1 MNGVA
6 QVICASA
13 FRSTLLTNQTS
24 VPTPLLPRWLK
35 HIPETSDTLRY
46 RNRGGAPLLPTDA
59 PIDEHAHAGGHG
71 VQSKDSFESVGS
83 SAGTPDADVMHHS
96 DLANIKLKTEAS
108 EHKRQH
114 RKGSSASGASPA
126 GRHHSS
132 DRHHYQN
139 AEQRQQQQHRHQSEP
154 KASPASQAHKR
165 KGAPHALPPDDI
177 MGPEHEYEDI
187 PGQSDDED
195 DEENDTKEDRWND
208 TGDEESSSRQDKDE
222 LDVED
227 TRRRRHADEG
237 EDEEGSFVTGATNNS
252 NDTRTL
258 TQQCSLVAPN
268 EVQVTE
274 SPSLIAEP
282 VLSQS
287 GGYKECGWLRLT
299 NCD

>member
-1 MNGVA
+1 
-6 QVICASA
+6 
-13 FRSTLLTNQTS
+13 
-24 VPTPLLPRWLK
+24 
-35 HIPETSDTLRY
+35 
-46 RNRGGAPLLPTDA
+46 
-59 PIDEHAHAGGHG
+59 
-71 VQSKDSFESVGS
+71 
-83 SAGTPDADVMHHS
+83 
-96 DLANIKLKTEAS
+96 
-108 EHKRQH
+108 
-114 RKGSSASGASPA
+114 
-126 GRHHSS
+126 
-132 DRHHYQN
+132 
-139 AEQRQQQQHRHQSEP
+139 
-154 KASPASQAHKR
+154 
-165 KGAPHALPPDDI
+165 

-287 GGYKECGWLRLT
+287 GGYKECGWLASIDQL
-299 NCD
+299 